1 MQEFCLL
8 LLAQGLMCVRTHNL
22 RWQHCTGAAPL
33 SLLVRACSCPA
44 GRELS
49 GILRLPMAGLQ
60 SVLVL
65 DNDEAVD
72 EINSITPQLCTAI
85 GMLMSDCFLDR
96 MPASCFA

>member
-1 MQEFCLL
+1 
-8 LLAQGLMCVRTHNL
+8 
-22 RWQHCTGAAPL
+22 
-33 SLLVRACSCPA
+33 
-44 GRELS
+44 
-49 GILRLPMAGLQ
+49 MAGLQ